1 MAEKSTSKK
10 RPSARAQM
18 RETIEETE
26 RQVTERIE
34 ESKPEE
40 RLLALA
46 DQQAVA
52 AGDALST
59 GGVIKSIADLKASI
73 NTTLMQLA
81 DRLEE
86 EVAKYAQIK
95 RAVSVKGAEL
105 QEIYGIQKSASTLL
119 AMIEAQERKR
129 AEMERELNEEKSQLQ
144 QEIETLRA
152 QRTAEQKDHEAFE
165 KERDTVEQK
174 RRQREQEEYRYATAR
189 QQQQAKDAF
198 DDEMAKAKKD
208 LAAQK
213 AQAEQSVKEREQA
226 LAAREQEL
234 QTLRQRAEQFPKELE
249 AAIAK
254 AAAAARQRAEQEAKT
269 QEEMLKRD
277 FAGEKNVFA
286 ARVAGLEATVKEQ
299 AERLTKLQQQAEK
312 AYQQVQEIAVRAVE
326 GSAQAKQLAS
336 LQQMLTDQGRKP
348 AAER

>member
-165 KERDTVEQK
+165 KERDAVEQK

-189 QQQQAKDAF
+189 QQQAKDAF